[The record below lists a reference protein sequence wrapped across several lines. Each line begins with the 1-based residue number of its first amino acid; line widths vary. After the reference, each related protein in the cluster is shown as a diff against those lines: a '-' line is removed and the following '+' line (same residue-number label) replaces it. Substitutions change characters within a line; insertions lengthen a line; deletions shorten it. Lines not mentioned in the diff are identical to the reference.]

1 MYPVHCSFQKSK
13 GMEVIGIDI
22 SKDTF
27 DVWRTSKG
35 HNQFTNDKKGFKA
48 FVKSLNEDDH
58 CVMEATGCYHVQ
70 LASFIYEA
78 GILISVV
85 NGLIIKRFI
94 QMKMQRTKTDK
105 SDAKMICMF
114 GQEQCPVGWEP
125 EPEFIEE
132 SKLRLTL
139 VSMYIKQSTQLKNK
153 IDNLNSGGITRGIMI
168 SSLKRQLKRVT
179 VEIGKLE
186 QSVEQLFKEN
196 APQVLTNTMSIPGIG
211 KKTALLILV
220 TTNMFRDFSAPR
232 QVVSYVGLAPVER
245 KSGSSLRGRSY
256 ISKMGNPLLRN
267 HLFMCSFTASKC
279 NPQCK
284 ALYERITAKGT
295 SKKSALVAVCGKLLK
310 QAFGVNKSGIPYD
323 PTYVSRKAA

>member
-1 MYPVHCSFQKSK
+1 
-13 GMEVIGIDI
+13 MEVIGIDI

-35 HNQFTNDKKGFKA
+35 HHQFTNDQKGFKD
-48 FVKSLNEDDH
+48 FVKSLNQDDH

-70 LASFIYEA
+70 LASFIYHKD
-78 GILISVV
+78 ITVSVV
-85 NGLIIKRFI
+85 NGLTIKRFI

-105 SDAKMICMF
+105 SDAKMICLF
-114 GQEQCPVGWEP
+114 GQEQNPSPWEP
-125 EPEFIEE
+125 EPEFIEQ
-132 SKLRLTL
+132 SKLQLNL
-139 VSMYIKQSTQLKNK
+139 VSMYIKQSTQIKNK
-153 IDNLNSGGITRGIMI
+153 IDNLNSGGISKGIMI
-168 SSLKRQLKRVT
+168 TSLNLQLKRIT
-179 VEIGKLE
+179 LEIAKLE
-186 QSVEQLFKEN
+186 QNVERLFKEN
-196 APQVLTNTMSIPGIG
+196 APQELTNTLSIPGIG
-211 KKTALLILV
+211 KKTALLMLV
-220 TTNMFRDFSAPR
+220 TTNLFRDFNAPR
-232 QVVSYVGLAPVER
+232 QVVAYVGLAPVER

-310 QAFGVNKSGIPYD
+310 QAYGVNKSGIPYD
-323 PTYVSRKAA
+323 PTYVFRKAA